1 MQRRGKF
8 GTIIALMLSIAPPVA
23 AAATPVT
30 GVAGPADGPDL
41 ADRLTGDLTPVHDP
55 SIIKQGHTYYLFV
68 TTSRE
73 DQPPGLIHIRTSK
86 DLVGWTRTGAV
97 FATMPAWAKREI
109 PGTTGLWAP
118 DISYANGQYRLY
130 YSVST
135 FGSNHS
141 AIGLA
146 TTPTLDPAAPGYGWT
161 DRGPVIVSPRG
172 GDYNAI
178 DPNAFTDADGKSWL
192 AFGSFWTGLKLIA
205 IDPTTGLRR
214 MDDRTIHAL
223 ARRPAPGAIEA
234 SFLVRHGRYYYLFAS
249 DDFCCRGVA
258 STYYTVVGRSSAV
271 TGPYVDRDGRPMMD
285 GHAQVVLQAPRGS
298 SDRWR
303 GPGHA
308 AVLHDGA
315 RDYIVYHAY
324 DARNKGRPTLRIQRL
339 DWTSDGWPVA
349 QP

>member
-1 MQRRGKF
+1 MRISAALLSG
-8 GTIIALMLSIAPPVA
+8 LMLFGVPAFIAA
-23 AAATPVT
+23 QA
-30 GVAGPADGPDL
+30 PASL
-41 ADRLTGDLTPVHDP
+41 NDRLAGDLTPVHDP
-55 SIIKQGHTYYLFV
+55 SIIKQGDTYYLFV

-86 DLVGWTRTGAV
+86 DLVTWTKSGAV
-97 FATMPAWAKREI
+97 FAAMPEWTKREI
-109 PGTTGLWAP
+109 KGTTGLWAP
-118 DISYANGQYRLY
+118 DISYANGRYRLY

-146 TTPTLDPAAPGYGWT
+146 TSPTLDPAAPGYGWT
-161 DRGPVIVSPRG
+161 DQGPVIVSPRG

-192 AFGSFWTGLKLIA
+192 VFGSFWTGLKLIA
-205 IDPTTGLRR
+205 IDPATGKRLAA
-214 MDDRTIHAL
+214 DDTVRAL

-234 SFLVRHGRYYYLFAS
+234 PFLVRHGDFYYLFAS
-249 DDFCCRGVA
+249 NDFCCRGA
-258 STYYTVVGRSSAV
+258 NSSYYTVVGRARAV
-271 TGPYVDRDGRPMMD
+271 AGPYLDYDGKPMMD
-285 GHAQVVLQAPRGS
+285 GYAQVVLHARLDPTN
-298 SDRWR
+298 RWR

-315 RDYIVYHAY
+315 NDYIVYHAY
-324 DARNKGRPTLRIQRL
+324 DASNKGRPTLRVQRL
-339 DWTSDGWPVA
+339 GWTKDGWPVA